1 MAARKRSADTSA
13 EQTPVPKKPKR
24 LRGIIAAFL
33 AAIVIVLVTAVVTT
47 IVVDAVHGRTNLFT
61 EAAGGSSQQENDV
74 DAARAAGYKAGV
86 RDTKQIAN
94 DRLSAKY
101 DQGFAKGYA
110 KGRADVKNN
119 EGSQGGY
126 PEGYNAGV
134 TAAVDAYKKIIAQ
147 AQQIIADAGQVPVTT
162 APTPTT
168 TTG

>member
-1 MAARKRSADTSA
+1 MAASKRSADSSP
-13 EQTPVPKKPKR
+13 EQNPVPRKPKR

-33 AAIVIVLVTAVVTT
+33 AAIVIIIVTAFVTT
-47 IVVDAVHGRTNLFT
+47 IALDAVHGRTNPFI
-61 EAAGGSSQQENDV
+61 EATGGANQQQNDV
-74 DAARAAGYKAGV
+74 DAARASGYKAGV
-86 RDTKQIAN
+86 RDTKQIAK
-94 DRLSAKY
+94 DQLSAKY

-119 EGSQGGY
+119 QGSQGGY

-147 AQQIIADAGQVPVTT
+147 AQQIISDAGQTPVTT

>member
-1 MAARKRSADTSA
+1 MADSKRSADASD
-13 EQTPVPKKPKR
+13 EQIPVPKKPKR

-47 IVVDAVHGRTNLFT
+47 IVLDAVHGRTNPFT
-61 EAAGGSSQQENDV
+61 EAAGASDQQQNDV
-74 DAARAAGYKAGV
+74 EAARAAGYKAGV
-86 RDTKQIAN
+86 RDTKQT
-94 DRLSAKY
+94 AKEQLAARY

-110 KGRADVKNN
+110 KGRSDVKNN
-119 EGSQGGY
+119 TGSQGGY

-147 AQQIIADAGQVPVTT
+147 AQQIISDAGQAPVVT
-162 APTPTT
+162 APTPTA

>member
-1 MAARKRSADTSA
+1 MADSKRSADESA
-13 EQTPVPKKPKR
+13 EQIPAPRKPKR

-33 AAIVIVLVTAVVTT
+33 AAIVIVVVTAIVTT
-47 IVVDAVHGRTNLFT
+47 IALDAIHGRTNPFI
-61 EAAGGSSQQENDV
+61 EAAGATDTQQNDI

-86 RDTKQIAN
+86 RDTKQIAK
-94 DRLSAKY
+94 DQLSARY

-119 EGSQGGY
+119 QGSQGGY

-147 AQQIIADAGQVPVTT
+147 AQQIIADAGQTPVTT